1 MDLGL
6 YYVAALDSLA
16 GRCVKNGATLGLRSG
31 RGVSAGLDLDSDG
44 GILIPIGGDP
54 AGGDPAGG
62 DPVGGD
68 LVGDPD
74 MVDMMDAMDMMDM
87 MDIE

>member
-54 AGGDPAGG
+54 
-62 DPVGGD
+62 VGGD

-74 MVDMMDAMDMMDM
+74 MVEMMDIMDMMDAMDMMD
-87 MDIE
+87 IE